1 MTLLDRKLGLILG
14 LALFTFA
21 CEEPGEIGLDI
32 NPENGTFVARYFE
45 IPLDNSINQHEDI
58 LSDNSTRIDPSNQNP
73 RSSGRLLVG
82 NYSTPEFGEFNSKA
96 FVNFYL
102 GQFGFNSEDFIFDSL
117 ELHLRV
123 DYLYGDSFLGTK
135 RIYVHELSEELDLDR
150 LYYTKDSTEYL
161 PEPVGEISFD
171 ISSFDSVY
179 VDTVLSTR
187 LSDELGM
194 RLFEKAETD
203 TLAYNDNLRFREFFK
218 GFAFVPDNSNDMLAG
233 VVAENRSTYM
243 RIHFH
248 NSSDTSSFDYVIPG
262 YDYDTVF
269 TNNDTLFSATN
280 ITRYYNGISLDKSGT
295 PINGIPGFYTDFE
308 TDNNLS
314 YIQASSGIFTKLNF
328 GKYFQFL
335 DTANELVINRAELL
349 IPTAE
354 YQDHLP
360 PSPGLSLYVTDETNR
375 LVEVDIDSLN
385 TTYASVGV
393 LSYNESSGEN
403 KGEYLGDLTPY
414 IQELTSG
421 NSTDT
426 LILIGQPGLQNSILS
441 TNQTVI
447 DKQRILLKV
456 YYSSLN

>member
-21 CEEPGEIGLDI
+21 CEEPGEIGLNI

-45 IPLDNSINQHEDI
+45 IPIDNSINQHEDI

-82 NYSTPEFGEFNSKA
+82 NYSTPEFGEFSSKA

-117 ELHLRV
+117 KLHLKV
-123 DYLYGDSFLGTK
+123 DYLYGGSFLGAK

-161 PEPVGEISFD
+161 PDPVGEINFD
-171 ISSFDSVY
+171 VSSFDSVY
-179 VDTVLSTR
+179 VDTVLSAR

-203 TLAYNDNLRFREFFK
+203 TMAYNDNLRFREFFK
-218 GFAFVPDNSNDMLAG
+218 GFAFVPDENNEMLAG
-233 VVAENRSTYM
+233 VIAENRSTYM

-248 NSSDTSSFDYVIPG
+248 SSSDTLSFDYVIPG
-262 YDYDTVF
+262 YDYDTVY

-280 ITRYYNGISLDKSGT
+280 ITRYYNNISLDKTGS
-295 PINGIPGFYTDFE
+295 PLAGIPGYYMDFE
-308 TDNNLS
+308 TDDGLS
-314 YIQASSGIFTKLNF
+314 YIQASSGIFTRLNF

-335 DTANELVINRAELL
+335 DTANEMVINRAELL
-349 IPTAE
+349 IPTAA
-354 YQDHLP
+354 YQDYLP
-360 PSPGLSLYVTDETNR
+360 PSPGLALYITDETNQ
-375 LVEVDIDSLN
+375 LVEVEIDSLN
-385 TTYASVGV
+385 STFASVGV
-393 LSYNESSGEN
+393 LNYSEASGEN
-403 KGEYLGDLTPY
+403 RGEYMGDLTNY
-414 IQELTSG
+414 IQGLTS
-421 NSTDT
+421 SSTTDT
-426 LILIGQPGLQNSILS
+426 LILLGQPGLHNSVLS
-441 TNQTVI
+441 TNQTII
-447 DKQRILLKV
+447 DKENIILKV